1 MRKCRWLLLLVC
13 FLFVGCGTKFAYNN
27 ISWFAVSYIE
37 DFVSLSNSQESELE
51 ARLDS
56 LQAWHKET
64 QLPLYIE
71 QLQVLKNINRSEL
84 SPAFIVEQSE
94 QIKNHIR
101 SIVNKFSPDIYA
113 LSMQLS
119 PKQDRE
125 FLTNF
130 RKKQQ
135 EFYEERLSLNDDDSR
150 ERYRDRIEERLERW
164 LGSISKEQKQII
176 VTWSQEWINTND
188 SWREYQNNTYQDLTL
203 LMEKKSDLHISQP
216 IIMKLLLNNESY
228 YPDGLESQ
236 LNKNMQ
242 TSAKFLVD
250 IAAVSS
256 DKQWSYFMNEL
267 ESLESTLMTLQ
278 E

>member
-1 MRKCRWLLLLVC
+1 MRKCRWLMLLVC
-13 FLFVGCGTKFAYNN
+13 FLFTGCGTKFAYNN

-64 QLPLYIE
+64 QLPLYIS
-71 QLQVLKNINRSEL
+71 QLEAIQSITRPDMNS
-84 SPAFIVEQSE
+84 AFIVDQSE

-101 SIVNKFSPDIYA
+101 SIVNKFAPDVYA

-119 PKQDRE
+119 PKQDSE
-125 FLTNF
+125 FLQNF
-130 RKKQQ
+130 REKQQ
-135 EFYEERLSLNDDDSR
+135 DYYEGRLSLNDEDSR
-150 ERYRDRIEERLERW
+150 DRYRNRIEERLERW
-164 LGSISKEQKQII
+164 LGSVSKEQKQII
-176 VTWSQEWINTND
+176 YTWSQEWVNTND
-188 SWREYQNNTYQDLTL
+188 NWRQYQNNTYQDLTT
-203 LMEKKSDLHISQP
+203 LMEKKSDLHIAQP
-216 IIMKLLLNNESY
+216 IIMNLLLNNEAY
-228 YPDGLESQ
+228 YPDELESK

-250 IAAVSS
+250 IAATSS

-267 ESLESTLMTLQ
+267 ESLKSTLVALQ

>member
-51 ARLDS
+51 ARLDP

-84 SPAFIVEQSE
+84 SPAFVVEQSE

-101 SIVNKFSPDIYA
+101 TIVNKFSPDIYA
-113 LSMQLS
+113 LSMQLN
-119 PKQDRE
+119 PKQGSE
-125 FLTNF
+125 FLKNF

-267 ESLESTLMTLQ
+267 ESLESTLITLQ

>member
-27 ISWFAVSYIE
+27 ISWFVVSYIE

-56 LQAWHKET
+56 LQAWHKQT

-71 QLQVLKNINRSEL
+71 QLQVLQNINRSEL
-84 SPAFIVEQSE
+84 SPAFVVEQSE

-135 EFYEERLSLNDDDSR
+135 EFYEERLSLNDDDSK

-203 LMEKKSDLHISQP
+203 LMEEKSDLHISQP

-242 TSAKFLVD
+242 ISAKFLVD

-256 DKQWSYFMNEL
+256 DKQWSYFINEL
-267 ESLESTLMTLQ
+267 ESLESTLITLQ

>member
-1 MRKCRWLLLLVC
+1 MRKCRWLMLLVC
-13 FLFVGCGTKFAYNN
+13 FLFAGCGTKFAYNN

-64 QLPLYIE
+64 QLPLYIS
-71 QLQVLKNINRSEL
+71 QLEAIQSITRPDMNS
-84 SPAFIVEQSE
+84 AFIVDQSE

-101 SIVNKFSPDIYA
+101 AIVNKFAPDVYA

-119 PKQDRE
+119 PKQDSE
-125 FLTNF
+125 FLKNF
-130 RKKQQ
+130 REKQQ
-135 EFYEERLSLNDDDSR
+135 DYYEERLSLNDEDSR
-150 ERYRDRIEERLERW
+150 ERYRNRIEERLERW
-164 LGSISKEQKQII
+164 LGSVSKEQKQII
-176 VTWSQEWINTND
+176 YTWSQEWVNTND
-188 SWREYQNNTYQDLTL
+188 NWRQYQNNTYQDLTTL
-203 LMEKKSDLHISQP
+203 IEKKSDLHIAQP
-216 IIMKLLLNNESY
+216 IIMNLLLNNESY

-250 IAAVSS
+250 IASVSS

>member
-1 MRKCRWLLLLVC
+1 MRKCRWLMLLVC
-13 FLFVGCGTKFAYNN
+13 FLFAGCGTKFAYNN

-64 QLPLYIE
+64 QLPLCIS
-71 QLQVLKNINRSEL
+71 QLEAIQSITRPDMNS
-84 SPAFIVEQSE
+84 AFIVDQSE

-101 SIVNKFSPDIYA
+101 AIVNKFAPDVYA

-119 PKQDRE
+119 PKQDSE
-125 FLTNF
+125 FLKNF
-130 RKKQQ
+130 REKQQ
-135 EFYEERLSLNDDDSR
+135 DYYEERLSLNDEDSR
-150 ERYRDRIEERLERW
+150 ERYRNRIEERLERW
-164 LGSISKEQKQII
+164 LGSVSKEQKQII
-176 VTWSQEWINTND
+176 YTWSQEWVNTNA
-188 SWREYQNNTYQDLTL
+188 SWREYQNNTYQDLTI
-203 LMEKKSDLHISQP
+203 LMEKKSDLHIAQP

-250 IAAVSS
+250 IASVSS

>member
-37 DFVSLSNSQESELE
+37 DFLSLSNSQEPELE

-71 QLQVLKNINRSEL
+71 QLQVLQSMSRSEL
-84 SPAFIVEQSE
+84 NSAFIVEQSE

-101 SIVNKFSPDIYA
+101 TIVNKFSPDIYA
-113 LSMQLS
+113 LSMQLN
-119 PKQDRE
+119 PKQDSE

-135 EFYEERLSLNDDDSR
+135 EFYQERLSLNDDDSR
-150 ERYRDRIEERLERW
+150 ERYRKRIEERLERW
-164 LGSISKEQKQII
+164 LGSVSKEQRQII
-176 VTWSQEWINTND
+176 VTWSQEWTNTND

-216 IIMKLLLNNESY
+216 IIMKLLLNNEAY

-250 IAAVSS
+250 IAEVSN

-267 ESLESTLMTLQ
+267 ESLESTLVALQ

>member
-27 ISWFAVSYIE
+27 ISWFVVSYIE

-56 LQAWHKET
+56 LQAWHKQT

-71 QLQVLKNINRSEL
+71 QLQVLQNINRSEL
-84 SPAFIVEQSE
+84 SPAFVVEQSE

-113 LSMQLS
+113 LSMQLN

-125 FLTNF
+125 FLSNF

-150 ERYRDRIEERLERW
+150 ERYRERIEERLERW
-164 LGSISKEQKQII
+164 LGSVSKEQKQII
-176 VTWSQEWINTND
+176 ATWSQEWINTND
-188 SWREYQNNTYQDLTL
+188 NWREYQNNIYQDLTL

-228 YPDGLESQ
+228 YPDGLEPQ

-242 TSAKFLVD
+242 TSAKFLVN

-267 ESLESTLMTLQ
+267 ESLESTLITLQ

>member
-27 ISWFAVSYIE
+27 ISWFVVSYIE

-56 LQAWHKET
+56 LQAWHKQT

-135 EFYEERLSLNDDDSR
+135 EFYEERLSLNDDDSK

-256 DKQWSYFMNEL
+256 DKQWSYFINEL
-267 ESLESTLMTLQ
+267 ESLESTLITLQ

>member
-1 MRKCRWLLLLVC
+1 MRRCRWLMLLVC
-13 FLFVGCGTKFAYNN
+13 FLFAGCGTKFAYNN

-37 DFVSLSNSQESELE
+37 DFVSLSNNQESELE

-64 QLPLYIE
+64 QLPLYIS
-71 QLQVLKNINRSEL
+71 QLEAIQSITRPDMNS
-84 SPAFIVEQSE
+84 AFIVDQSE
-94 QIKNHIR
+94 KIKNHIR
-101 SIVNKFSPDIYA
+101 AIVNKFAPDVYA

-119 PKQDRE
+119 PKQDSE
-125 FLTNF
+125 FLKNF
-130 RKKQQ
+130 REKQQ
-135 EFYEERLSLNDDDSR
+135 DYYEERLSLNDEDSR
-150 ERYRDRIEERLERW
+150 ERYRNRIEERLERW
-164 LGSISKEQKQII
+164 LGSVSKEQKQII
-176 VTWSQEWINTND
+176 YTWSQEWVNTNA
-188 SWREYQNNTYQDLTL
+188 SWREYQNNTYQDLTI
-203 LMEKKSDLHISQP
+203 LMEKKSDLHIAQP

-250 IAAVSS
+250 IASVSS

>member
-1 MRKCRWLLLLVC
+1 MRKCRWLMLLVC
-13 FLFVGCGTKFAYNN
+13 FLFTGCGTKFAYNN

-64 QLPLYIE
+64 QLPLYIS
-71 QLQVLKNINRSEL
+71 QLEAIQSITRPDMNS
-84 SPAFIVEQSE
+84 AFIVDQSE

-101 SIVNKFSPDIYA
+101 SIVNKFAPDVYA

-119 PKQDRE
+119 PKQDSE
-125 FLTNF
+125 FLQNF
-130 RKKQQ
+130 REKQQ
-135 EFYEERLSLNDDDSR
+135 DYYEERLSLNDEDSID
-150 ERYRDRIEERLERW
+150 RYRNRIEERLERW
-164 LGSISKEQKQII
+164 LGSVSKEQKQII
-176 VTWSQEWINTND
+176 FTWSQEWVNTND
-188 SWREYQNNTYQDLTL
+188 SWRQYQNNTYQDLTT
-203 LMEKKSDLHISQP
+203 LMGKKSDLHIAQP
-216 IIMKLLLNNESY
+216 IIMNLLLNNKAY
-228 YPDGLESQ
+228 YPDELESK

-242 TSAKFLVD
+242 TSGKFLVD
-250 IAAVSS
+250 IAAISS

-267 ESLESTLMTLQ
+267 ESLKSTLVTLQ

>member
-71 QLQVLKNINRSEL
+71 HLQVLQSINRSEL
-84 SPAFIVEQSE
+84 SATFIVEQSE
-94 QIKNHIR
+94 LVKNHIR
-101 SIVNKFSPDIYA
+101 TIINKFSPDIYA
-113 LSMQLS
+113 LSMQLN
-119 PKQDRE
+119 PKQDGE
-125 FLTNF
+125 FLKNF

-150 ERYRDRIEERLERW
+150 ERYRERIEERLERW
-164 LGSISKEQKQII
+164 LGSVSKEQKQII
-176 VTWSQEWINTND
+176 MTWSQEWINTNA
-188 SWREYQNNTYQDLTL
+188 SWREYQNNTYQDLTI

-242 TSAKFLVD
+242 TSSKFLVD

-267 ESLESTLMTLQ
+267 ESLESTLITLQ

>member
-71 QLQVLKNINRSEL
+71 QLQMLQNMRRSEL
-84 SPAFIVEQSE
+84 NSAFIVEQSE
-94 QIKNHIR
+94 QIKSHIR
-101 SIVNKFSPDIYA
+101 TIVNKFSPDIYA
-113 LSMQLS
+113 LSMQLN

-125 FLTNF
+125 FLSNF

-135 EFYEERLSLNDDDSR
+135 EFYEERLSLNDDDSK

-164 LGSISKEQKQII
+164 LGSVSKEQKQII
-176 VTWSQEWINTND
+176 ATWSQEWINTND
-188 SWREYQNNTYQDLTL
+188 NWREYQNNIYQDLTL

-228 YPDGLESQ
+228 YPDGLEPQ

-242 TSAKFLVD
+242 TSAKFLVN

-267 ESLESTLMTLQ
+267 ESLESTLITLQ

>member
-1 MRKCRWLLLLVC
+1 MRKCRWLLLLGC

-56 LQAWHKET
+56 LQAWHKEI

-71 QLQVLKNINRSEL
+71 QIEVLQSINCSEL

-101 SIVNKFSPDIYA
+101 TIVNKFSPDIYA
-113 LSMQLS
+113 LSMQLN
-119 PKQDRE
+119 PKQDSE
-125 FLTNF
+125 FLKNF

-150 ERYRDRIEERLERW
+150 ERYRERIEERLERW
-164 LGSISKEQKQII
+164 LGSVSKEQQQII
-176 VTWSQEWINTND
+176 MTWSQEWINTNN

-203 LMEKKSDLHISQP
+203 LMEKKSDLHIAQP

-236 LNKNMQ
+236 LTKNMQ

-250 IAAVSS
+250 ITAVSS

-267 ESLESTLMTLQ
+267 ESLESTLITLQ

>member
-1 MRKCRWLLLLVC
+1 MRKCRWLMILVC
-13 FLFVGCGTKFAYNN
+13 FLFAGCGTKFAYNN

-64 QLPLYIE
+64 QLPLYIS
-71 QLQVLKNINRSEL
+71 QLEAIQSITRPDMNS
-84 SPAFIVEQSE
+84 AFIVDQSE

-101 SIVNKFSPDIYA
+101 AIVNKFAPDVYA

-119 PKQDRE
+119 PEQDSE
-125 FLTNF
+125 FLKNF
-130 RKKQQ
+130 REKQQ
-135 EFYEERLSLNDDDSR
+135 DYYEERLSLNDEDSR
-150 ERYRDRIEERLERW
+150 ERYRNRIEERLERW
-164 LGSISKEQKQII
+164 LGSVSKEQKQII
-176 VTWSQEWINTND
+176 FTWSQEWVNTND
-188 SWREYQNNTYQDLTL
+188 SWRQYQNNTYQDLTT
-203 LMEKKSDLHISQP
+203 LMEKKSDLHIAQP
-216 IIMKLLLNNESY
+216 IIMNLLLNNEAY
-228 YPDGLESQ
+228 YPDELESK

-250 IAAVSS
+250 IAATSS

-267 ESLESTLMTLQ
+267 ESLKSTLVTLQ

>member
-71 QLQVLKNINRSEL
+71 QLQVLQNINRSEL

-164 LGSISKEQKQII
+164 LGSVSKEQKQII
-176 VTWSQEWINTND
+176 VTWSQDWINTND

-203 LMEKKSDLHISQP
+203 LMEKKSDLHIAQP

-267 ESLESTLMTLQ
+267 ESLESTLITLQ

>member
-71 QLQVLKNINRSEL
+71 QIEVLQSINRSEL

-101 SIVNKFSPDIYA
+101 TIVNKFSPDIYA
-113 LSMQLS
+113 LSMQLN
-119 PKQDRE
+119 PKQDSE
-125 FLTNF
+125 FLKNF

-135 EFYEERLSLNDDDSR
+135 EFYEERLSLNDDDCR
-150 ERYRDRIEERLERW
+150 ERYRERIEERLERW
-164 LGSISKEQKQII
+164 LGSVSKEQQQII
-176 VTWSQEWINTND
+176 MTWSQEWINTNA

-236 LNKNMQ
+236 LNKNIQ

-250 IAAVSS
+250 LTAVSS

-267 ESLESTLMTLQ
+267 ESLESTLITLQ

>member
-1 MRKCRWLLLLVC
+1 MRKCRWLMLLVC
-13 FLFVGCGTKFAYNN
+13 FLFTGCGTKFAYNN

-64 QLPLYIE
+64 QLPLYIS
-71 QLQVLKNINRSEL
+71 QLEAIQSITRPDMNS
-84 SPAFIVEQSE
+84 AFIVDQSE

-101 SIVNKFSPDIYA
+101 SIVNKFAPDVYA

-119 PKQDRE
+119 PKQDSE
-125 FLTNF
+125 FLQNF
-130 RKKQQ
+130 REKQQ
-135 EFYEERLSLNDDDSR
+135 DYYEERLSLNDEDSR
-150 ERYRDRIEERLERW
+150 DRYRNRIEERLERW
-164 LGSISKEQKQII
+164 LGSVSKEQKQII
-176 VTWSQEWINTND
+176 YTWSQEWVNTND
-188 SWREYQNNTYQDLTL
+188 NWRQYQNNTYQDLTT
-203 LMEKKSDLHISQP
+203 LMEKKADLHIAQP
-216 IIMKLLLNNESY
+216 IIMSLLLNNEAY
-228 YPDGLESQ
+228 YPDELDSK

-250 IAAVSS
+250 IAATSS

-267 ESLESTLMTLQ
+267 ESLKSTLVTLQ

>member
-56 LQAWHKET
+56 LQAWHKQT

-71 QLQVLKNINRSEL
+71 QLQVLQNINRSEL

-101 SIVNKFSPDIYA
+101 IIVNKFSPDIYA
-113 LSMQLS
+113 LSMQLN

-135 EFYEERLSLNDDDSR
+135 EFYEERLSLNDADSR
-150 ERYRDRIEERLERW
+150 ERYRERIEERLERW
-164 LGSISKEQKQII
+164 LGSVSKEQQQII

-188 SWREYQNNTYQDLTL
+188 NWREYQNNTYQDLTL
-203 LMEKKSDLHISQP
+203 LMQKKSDLHISQP

-236 LNKNMQ
+236 LNKNIQ
-242 TSAKFLVD
+242 TSAEFLVD
-250 IAAVSS
+250 IAAVCS
-256 DKQWSYFMNEL
+256 DKQLSYFMNEL
-267 ESLESTLMTLQ
+267 ESLESTLITLQ

>member
-1 MRKCRWLLLLVC
+1 MRKCRWLMLLVC
-13 FLFVGCGTKFAYNN
+13 FLFAGCGTKFAYNN

-64 QLPLYIE
+64 QLPLYIS
-71 QLQVLKNINRSEL
+71 QLEVIQSITRPDMNS
-84 SPAFIVEQSE
+84 AFIVDQSE

-101 SIVNKFSPDIYA
+101 AIVNKLAPDVYA

-119 PKQDRE
+119 PKQDSE
-125 FLTNF
+125 FLKNF
-130 RKKQQ
+130 REKQQ
-135 EFYEERLSLNDDDSR
+135 DYYEERLSLNDEDSR
-150 ERYRDRIEERLERW
+150 ERYRNRIEERLERW
-164 LGSISKEQKQII
+164 LGSVSKQQKQII
-176 VTWSQEWINTND
+176 FTWSQEWVNTNA
-188 SWREYQNNTYQDLTL
+188 SWREYQNNTYQDLTI
-203 LMEKKSDLHISQP
+203 LMEKKSDLHIAQP

-250 IAAVSS
+250 IASVSS

>member
-27 ISWFAVSYIE
+27 ISWFVVSYIE

-56 LQAWHKET
+56 LQAWHKQT

-71 QLQVLKNINRSEL
+71 QLQVLQNINRSEL
-84 SPAFIVEQSE
+84 SPAFVVEQSE

-150 ERYRDRIEERLERW
+150 ERYRERIEERLERW
-164 LGSISKEQKQII
+164 LGSVSKEQKQII

-203 LMEKKSDLHISQP
+203 LMEEKSDLHISQP

-256 DKQWSYFMNEL
+256 DKQWSYFINEL
-267 ESLESTLMTLQ
+267 ESLESTLITLQ

>member
-1 MRKCRWLLLLVC
+1 MRKWCWLLLLGC

-71 QLQVLKNINRSEL
+71 QIEVLQSINRSEL

-101 SIVNKFSPDIYA
+101 TIVNKFSPDIYA
-113 LSMQLS
+113 LSMQLN
-119 PKQDRE
+119 PKQDSE
-125 FLTNF
+125 FLKNF

-150 ERYRDRIEERLERW
+150 ERYRERIEERLERW
-164 LGSISKEQKQII
+164 LGSVSKEQQQII
-176 VTWSQEWINTND
+176 VAWSQEWINTNN

-267 ESLESTLMTLQ
+267 ESLESTLVTLQ

>member
-1 MRKCRWLLLLVC
+1 MRKCRWLVILVC
-13 FLFVGCGTKFAYNN
+13 FLFAGCGTKFAYNN

-56 LQAWHKET
+56 LQVWHKET
-64 QLPLYIE
+64 QLPLYIS
-71 QLQVLKNINRSEL
+71 QLEVIQSIARADMNS
-84 SPAFIVEQSE
+84 AFIVDQSE

-101 SIVNKFSPDIYA
+101 AIVNKFAPDVYA

-119 PKQDRE
+119 PKQDSE
-125 FLTNF
+125 FLQNF
-130 RKKQQ
+130 REKQQ
-135 EFYEERLSLNDDDSR
+135 DYYEERLSLNDEDSR
-150 ERYRDRIEERLERW
+150 DRYRNRIEERLERW
-164 LGSISKEQKQII
+164 LGSVSKEQKQII
-176 VTWSQEWINTND
+176 FTWSQEWGNTND
-188 SWREYQNNTYQDLTL
+188 SWRQYQNNTYQDLTT
-203 LMEKKSDLHISQP
+203 LMGKKSDLHIAQP
-216 IIMKLLLNNESY
+216 IIMNLLLNNEAY
-228 YPDGLESQ
+228 YPDELESK

-250 IAAVSS
+250 IAAISS

-267 ESLESTLMTLQ
+267 ESLKSTLVTLQ

>member
-71 QLQVLKNINRSEL
+71 QIEVLQSINRSEL

-101 SIVNKFSPDIYA
+101 TIVNKFSPDIYA
-113 LSMQLS
+113 LSMQLN
-119 PKQDRE
+119 PKQDSE
-125 FLTNF
+125 FLKNF

-150 ERYRDRIEERLERW
+150 ERYRERIEERLERW
-164 LGSISKEQKQII
+164 LGSVSKEQQQII
-176 VTWSQEWINTND
+176 VAWSQEWINTNN

-242 TSAKFLVD
+242 ISAKFLVD

-267 ESLESTLMTLQ
+267 ESLESTLITLQ

>member
-1 MRKCRWLLLLVC
+1 MRKWRWLLLLGY

-71 QLQVLKNINRSEL
+71 QIEVLQSINRSEL

-101 SIVNKFSPDIYA
+101 TIVNKFSPDIYA
-113 LSMQLS
+113 LSMQLN
-119 PKQDRE
+119 PKQGSE
-125 FLTNF
+125 FLKNF

-150 ERYRDRIEERLERW
+150 ERYRERIEERLERW
-164 LGSISKEQKQII
+164 LGSVSKEQQQII
-176 VTWSQEWINTND
+176 VAWSQEWINTNN

-242 TSAKFLVD
+242 ISAKFLVD

-267 ESLESTLMTLQ
+267 ESLESTLITLQ

>member
-71 QLQVLKNINRSEL
+71 QLQVLQNMRRSKL
-84 SPAFIVEQSE
+84 NSAFIVEQSE
-94 QIKNHIR
+94 QIKSHIR
-101 SIVNKFSPDIYA
+101 TIVNKFSPDIYA
-113 LSMQLS
+113 LSMQLN

-125 FLTNF
+125 FLSNF

-150 ERYRDRIEERLERW
+150 ERYRERIEERLERW
-164 LGSISKEQKQII
+164 LGSVSKEQKQII
-176 VTWSQEWINTND
+176 ATWSQEWINTND

-228 YPDGLESQ
+228 YPDGLEPQ

-242 TSAKFLVD
+242 TSAKFLVN

-267 ESLESTLMTLQ
+267 ESLESTLITLQ

>member
-71 QLQVLKNINRSEL
+71 QLQMLQNMRRSEL
-84 SPAFIVEQSE
+84 NSAFIVEQSE
-94 QIKNHIR
+94 QIKSHIR
-101 SIVNKFSPDIYA
+101 TIVNKFSPDIYA
-113 LSMQLS
+113 LSMQLN

-125 FLTNF
+125 FLSNF

-150 ERYRDRIEERLERW
+150 ERYRERIEERLERW
-164 LGSISKEQKQII
+164 LGSVSKEQQQII
-176 VTWSQEWINTND
+176 VAWSQEWINTNN

-242 TSAKFLVD
+242 ISAKFLVD

-256 DKQWSYFMNEL
+256 DKQWSYFMHEL
-267 ESLESTLMTLQ
+267 ESLASTLITLQ

>member
-1 MRKCRWLLLLVC
+1 MRKCRWLMLLVC
-13 FLFVGCGTKFAYNN
+13 FLFAGCGTKFAYNN

-64 QLPLYIE
+64 QLPLYIS
-71 QLQVLKNINRSEL
+71 QLEALQSITRPDMNS
-84 SPAFIVEQSE
+84 AFIVDQSE

-101 SIVNKFSPDIYA
+101 SIVNKFAPDVYS

-119 PKQDRE
+119 AKQDSE
-125 FLTNF
+125 FLKNF
-130 RKKQQ
+130 REKQQ
-135 EFYEERLSLNDDDSR
+135 DYYEERLSLNDEDSR
-150 ERYRDRIEERLERW
+150 ERYRNRIEERLERW
-164 LGSISKEQKQII
+164 LGSVSKEQKQII
-176 VTWSQEWINTND
+176 FTWSQEWVNTND
-188 SWREYQNNTYQDLTL
+188 NWRQYQNNTYQDLTT
-203 LMEKKSDLHISQP
+203 LMEKKSDLHIAQP
-216 IIMKLLLNNESY
+216 IIMNLLLNNEAY
-228 YPDGLESQ
+228 YPDELESK

-242 TSAKFLVD
+242 TSAKFLAD
-250 IAAVSS
+250 IAATSS

-267 ESLESTLMTLQ
+267 ESLKSTLVTLQ